1 VIEEPTT
8 CGEGLAANAELPR
21 AASALLQT
29 MADNLEA
36 HLATL
41 DLSDGHAR
49 RERDACL
56 HLAAEQRRIAARLDT
71 VAEEMAGYRELPQG
85 RHDHE
90 ALASDAV
97 RSAFARFA
105 AARERM
111 AQATGG
117 G

>member
-1 VIEEPTT
+1 VTEEPTT

-21 AASALLQT
+21 AAGALLLT
-29 MADNLEA
+29 LAGNLEA

-56 HLAAEQRRIAARLDT
+56 HLAAEHRRIASRLET
-71 VAEEMAGYRELPQG
+71 VADEMASYRDLPQG
-85 RHDHE
+85 RHDRE
-90 ALASDAV
+90 ALTSDTV
-97 RSAFARFA
+97 HGAFARFA